1 MFHTC
6 TRSLS
11 RICAAP
17 VRGYAGGRFAAGGGW
32 MNSERAAAN
41 SQRIGGSSR
50 ISGIIVTAGRNI
62 SFHRAAAVPENHRG
76 GVRVN
81 LIPKDG
87 GNRPEGAAW
96 IRLPLLCTL

>member
-11 RICAAP
+11 RIFAAP
-17 VRGYAGGRFAAGGGW
+17 VRGYAGGRFAAGGDW

-50 ISGIIVTAGRNI
+50 IFGIIVAAGRNI
-62 SFHRAAAVPENHRG
+62 SFHRAAAVPGNHRG
-76 GVRVN
+76 GGGVQLRPQKGGTRPRGAGWVRV
-81 LIPKDG
+81 
-87 GNRPEGAAW
+87 A
-96 IRLPLLCTL
+96 